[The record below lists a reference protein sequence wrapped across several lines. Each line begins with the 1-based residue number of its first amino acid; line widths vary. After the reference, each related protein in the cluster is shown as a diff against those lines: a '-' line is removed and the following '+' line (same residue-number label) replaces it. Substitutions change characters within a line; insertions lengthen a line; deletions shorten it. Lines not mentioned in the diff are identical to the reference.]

1 MQKTHPHSLPSLV
14 PGLTPEN
21 SRAGRLAI
29 SRKRKKEKKGKGTEN
44 NQGKSAG
51 KGGDGKVETQFLH
64 NGIWRMRGKRGER
77 E

>member
-1 MQKTHPHSLPSLV
+1 MQKNTPSLV

-29 SRKRKKEKKGKGTEN
+29 SRTKKRKGREPKITRGSQQVGV
-44 NQGKSAG
+44 G
-51 KGGDGKVETQFLH
+51 GKVETQFLH
-64 NGIWRMRGKRGER
+64 NGIWRMREKRGER